1 MMNLDSYDLLPIGP
15 AQLRFVKDDGS
26 FHREARNPGDDISDL
41 PADVRQEIE
50 AHWTPEIVA
59 AFQAAR
65 LAVDEEFEQ
74 FAPPLNELVNAERQ
88 RRMVAGKVIDGV
100 AVTGRDEDARNLT
113 NLALG
118 AQLRIAGGDLS
129 TPTTF
134 RDGNNVD
141 HALTPPQV
149 LSLWQQSAAYVS
161 ELYAS
166 SWAIKAMDPPPADI
180 TDDQYWS

>member
-1 MMNLDSYDLLPIGP
+1 MILDNVELLAGGSV
-15 AQLRFVKDDGS
+15 QLRFAKEDGTY
-26 FHREARNPGDDISDL
+26 HREVRKPGDGISDL
-41 PADVRQEIE
+41 PATARQAIE

-59 AFQAAR
+59 AFQAAQ
-65 LAVDEEFEQ
+65 LAIDEEFEQ

-88 RRMVAGKVIDGV
+88 RRMVAGKVIDGIF
-100 AVTGRDEDARNLT
+100 VTGRDEDARNLT

-118 AQLRIAGGDLS
+118 AQLRIANGDTS
-129 TPTTF
+129 TLTTF

-141 HALTPPQV
+141 HALTPAQV

-166 SWAIKAMDPPPADI
+166 SWAIKAMDPTPADV
-180 TDDQYWS
+180 TDDQYWA